1 MATEPIIQATAVP
14 IGICTNSV
22 IKEVSFELAWPLG
35 VHAKLVRNIYAEELG
50 LMPKKS
56 SAIFFIPSNEIE
68 DMEIEIRGQSIED
81 TWVGF
86 WTKNGLLN
94 IQWTLKR
101 VRADNYIKLII
112 TTFQGEKYELALDDA
127 VKPFLN
133 FIGTEVIQLPDG
145 TRGILVK

>member
-1 MATEPIIQATAVP
+1 
-14 IGICTNSV
+14 
-22 IKEVSFELAWPLG
+22 
-35 VHAKLVRNIYAEELG
+35 
-50 LMPKKS
+50 MPKKS